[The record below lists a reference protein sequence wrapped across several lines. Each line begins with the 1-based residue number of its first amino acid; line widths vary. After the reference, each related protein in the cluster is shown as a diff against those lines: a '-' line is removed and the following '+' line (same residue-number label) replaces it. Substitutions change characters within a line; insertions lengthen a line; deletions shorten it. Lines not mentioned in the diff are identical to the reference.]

1 LRASFVLIFDFALSR
16 KKIDRLTRRVKKKLL
31 FFQCTTVNLGCV
43 FANPSL
49 VINMQP
55 DTLILRSVWKSD
67 ARVSKPASEMDDL
80 EMSRLVNFGK
90 AANMWMWSSHNG

>member
-1 LRASFVLIFDFALSR
+1 
-16 KKIDRLTRRVKKKLL
+16 
-31 FFQCTTVNLGCV
+31 
-43 FANPSL
+43 
-49 VINMQP
+49 VINVQP